1 MAARAAR
8 RAARYVNTSTALRS
22 HCIARRNMRWYGY
35 VKGVSH
41 MGKKDKGGKETR
53 KPKKPKA

>member
-1 MAARAAR
+1 MVRARE
-8 RAARYVNTSTALRS
+8 RS
-22 HCIARRNMRWYGY
+22 IG
-35 VKGVSH
+35 